1 MSNKGSHPTSS
12 AKGVARRLS
21 LVAVLLVGVSSIA
34 YVLYGSPGEILAWI
48 QELDVE
54 TLHATI
60 QGYGA
65 WAPLASVGLMIIHS
79 FLPFPLE
86 ILAMANGLVFGLW
99 GGIYLTWV
107 SMVLASWV
115 GYAAARLAR
124 PLVLRLV
131 SEERLARV
139 EGWAADRSALEL
151 IAVRLV
157 PVFSFNLL
165 NLGLGLLRVP
175 LWRYTWT
182 TAVGIIPNVVLAV
195 LAGQLLAVGPW
206 AWAIIGGVIVA
217 FGAYY
222 YTRWRRRK
230 HEKGSTPP
238 A

>member
-1 MSNKGSHPTSS
+1 M
-12 AKGVARRLS
+12 RWW
-21 LVAVLLVGVSSIA
+21 LVGVLLVGVGSIA
-34 YVLYGSPGEILAWI
+34 YVLYGSLGEILIWI
-48 QELDVE
+48 RELDVE

-60 QGYGA
+60 RGYGA
-65 WAPLASVGLMIIHS
+65 WAPLASIGLMIIHS

-86 ILAMANGLVFGLW
+86 ILAIANGLVFGLW
-99 GGIYLTWV
+99 GGICVTWV

-115 GYAAARLAR
+115 GYAVARLSR

-131 SEERLARV
+131 SGERLARV
-139 EGWAADRSALEL
+139 EGWVANHSALEL
-151 IAVRLV
+151 LAVRLV

-175 LWRYTWT
+175 LWRFTWT
-182 TAVGIIPNVVLAV
+182 TAMGIIPNVVLAV
-195 LAGQLLAVGPW
+195 LAGQLLTVGPW

-222 YTRWRRRK
+222 YARGRRRK
-230 HEKGSTPP
+230 YEKGSRD

>member
-1 MSNKGSHPTSS
+1 MSKGSHRISS
-12 AKGVARRLS
+12 AKSVAMRWS
-21 LVAVLLVGVSSIA
+21 LVGVLLVGGSGIA
-34 YVLYGSPGEILAWI
+34 YVLNGPLGEILAWVR
-48 QELDVE
+48 ELDVE
-54 TLHATI
+54 TLDAAI

-65 WAPLASVGLMIIHS
+65 WAPLASIGLMILHS

-86 ILAMANGLVFGLW
+86 ILAIANGLVFGLW

-115 GYAAARLAR
+115 GYAVARLTR

-131 SEERLARV
+131 SGDRLARV

-157 PVFSFNLL
+157 PIFSFNLL

-175 LWRYTWT
+175 LWRFTWT
-182 TAVGIIPNVVLAV
+182 TAVGIVPNVVLAV
-195 LAGQLLAVGPW
+195 LAGRLLTVGPW
-206 AWAIIGGVIVA
+206 AWAIVGGVIVP

-222 YTRWRRRK
+222 YARERRRK
-230 HEKGSTPP
+230 HDKSSTPP